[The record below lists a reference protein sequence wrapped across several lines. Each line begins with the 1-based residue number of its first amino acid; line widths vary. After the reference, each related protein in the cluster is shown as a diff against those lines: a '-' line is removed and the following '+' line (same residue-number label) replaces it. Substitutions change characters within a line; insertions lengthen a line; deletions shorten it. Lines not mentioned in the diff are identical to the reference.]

1 MGKNA
6 MESAGEFDF
15 IVVGAGSAGAVLAA
29 RLTESGRY
37 RVLLLEAGGE
47 DRHMWIH
54 IPIGYGKLF
63 TDPRVNW
70 MFRTAPEP
78 ELNNRSIAQPRGKVL
93 GGSSSINGLL
103 YIRGQR
109 QDFDHWRQLGNVGW
123 SFEDVLPYFKRS
135 ERQCRGADELHGGG
149 GPLHVS
155 DQVEPH
161 EICDAYIR
169 ACEETGIPRN
179 DDFNGASQ
187 EGAGYFQATMRNG
200 RRWSTARA
208 YLKPA
213 RKRANLVVA
222 TEAHTARIL
231 FEGNR
236 AAGVEYFHA
245 GRLTSAKVRGEVLLA
260 AGAFGSPQILQL
272 SGLGPA
278 DLLRERGVPVLRD
291 MPGVGADLQDHLQAR
306 MLYRVARPITIN
318 DVVNRID
325 RRMGAGLK
333 YFLLR
338 KGPMAVSA
346 GYAGGFFRTDPRL
359 ETPDVQSHLLLFSA
373 DKPGGNLHH
382 FPGMT
387 ASICQLRPE
396 SRGWVRIRSR
406 EPREAPEIR
415 CNYLSA
421 ETDKRTMVAGLRLL
435 RRIMAAPALKPYVL
449 RESDPGPATESDA
462 QWLDFIRARGTTIF
476 HPTTSCRMGID
487 ERAVVD
493 PELRVKGAAGLR
505 VVDASVMPSVVSG
518 NTNAATIMIAEKASD
533 LILRDAAARPTPAVA
548 AA

>member
-1 MGKNA
+1 
-6 MESAGEFDF
+6 MEGSGEFDF

-29 RLTESGRY
+29 RLTESGRH

-47 DRHMWIH
+47 DRHFWIH
-54 IPIGYGKLF
+54 VPIGYGKLF

-70 MFRTAPEP
+70 MYQTAPEP

-123 SFEDVLPYFKRS
+123 SYEDVLPYFKRS
-135 ERQCRGADELHGGG
+135 EAQCRGGDELHGAD
-149 GPLHVS
+149 GPLSVS

-161 EICDAYIR
+161 EICDAFIK
-169 ACEETGIPRN
+169 ACEEVGIPRN
-179 DDFNGASQ
+179 DDFNGATQ
-187 EGAGYFQATMRNG
+187 EGAGYFQTTMRNG

-213 RKRANLVVA
+213 RKRANLAVV
-222 TEAHTARIL
+222 TGAHTARVV
-231 FEGNR
+231 FEGN
-236 AAGVEYFHA
+236 AAVGVEYFHRGQLVA
-245 GRLTSAKVRGEVLLA
+245 ARARGEVILA
-260 AGAFGSPQILQL
+260 AGAFGSPQLLQL

-278 DLLRERGVPVLRD
+278 ALLRERGVPVLRD
-291 MPGVGADLQDHLQAR
+291 MPGVGEDLQDHLQAR
-306 MLYRVARPITIN
+306 ILYRVTRPITIN
-318 DVVNRID
+318 DAVNRFD
-325 RRMGAGLK
+325 RRIAAGLK
-333 YFLLR
+333 YFLFR
-338 KGPMAVSA
+338 RGPMAVSA

-359 ETPDVQSHLLLFSA
+359 ETPDVQSHLLLFST
-373 DKPGGNLHH
+373 DKPGGALHP

-396 SRGWVRIRSR
+396 SRGYVRIKSA

-415 CNYLSA
+415 LNYLA
-421 ETDKRTMVAGLRLL
+421 TEDDKRTMIAGLRLL
-435 RRIMAAPALKPYVL
+435 RRVMAAPALRPYVAEE
-449 RESDPGPATESDA
+449 RDPGPATESDA
-462 QWLDFIRARGTTIF
+462 QWLDFVRARGTTIF

-487 ERAVVD
+487 DRAVVD
-493 PELRVKGAAGLR
+493 PELRVKGVGKLR

-518 NTNAATIMIAEKASD
+518 NTNAATIMIAEKAAE
-533 LILRDAAARPTPAVA
+533 LMLRDAAARPARA
-548 AA
+548 AAA